1 MSPDKKLY
9 LVHISIHGLIRGHE
23 LELGRDADT
32 GGQTKYAVEL
42 AEALGRHPE
51 VGRVDL
57 LTRQVIDPRV
67 SSDYSVPLE
76 DISDNVFIRR
86 ITCGP
91 KRYIRKER
99 LWNFLDV
106 FSDQALLH
114 LRSVNRLPDL
124 IHAHY
129 ADAGYVG
136 RQLAHLIGCPF
147 IFTGHSLGRVKLQQ
161 LLKKGDDE
169 ASLEKRYAISRR
181 IEAEE
186 LSLDA
191 ASLVVTSTAQE
202 VRDQY
207 ELYDQY
213 APERMRV
220 IPPGVDLSRFSPPT
234 GRNAPFPI
242 AAEIDRFL
250 RDPSKPPILALSRA
264 DERKNIETLVRA
276 YAENASLRAKTNLIL
291 IAGNR
296 DNIEDLDSGAR
307 RVWRNL
313 LNLIDRYDL
322 YGSVAYPK
330 HHSADD
336 VPDIYRLAAR
346 RQGVFVNPALTEPF
360 GLTLLEAAASGLP
373 VVATNDGGPVNII
386 ENCNNG
392 SLIDPL
398 DAPAMAEAIAAIV
411 LDRERWKSLATAGLK
426 GVRHHYSWQA
436 HVKTYLGHAKKLMA
450 HKYYGS
456 PNTLLRRDRNT
467 LLPLASRLVVAD
479 LDNIL
484 TGNRG
489 ALSRFR
495 TFLKES
501 RPQVAF
507 GIATGRNLA
516 TSLHE
521 IETWEIPFP
530 DVLITSLGGGIFYGK
545 DLIEDRTYEHH
556 LDYHWHPDRIRKIL
570 DPVEGLYLQAGAHTQ
585 ERFKISYDLDPEI
598 APPKKEIVR
607 LLRHEKLRTRVFVS
621 HDVYLDVIPIR
632 SSKGLA
638 LRYLS
643 VKWGIPQGRILVA
656 ADSGNDID
664 MIQGNTLGVVVRNH
678 TAELNNPLRGQPRVY
693 YARKRFADGI
703 LEGIEYYH
711 FSGEIEIPEEEA
723 TPSEGERIRYQQ

>member
-1 MSPDKKLY
+1 MPREKNLY

-42 AEALGRHPE
+42 AAALGRNPN
-51 VGRVDL
+51 VSRVDL

-67 SSDYSVPLE
+67 SSDYAVPLE
-76 DISDNVFIRR
+76 EFSDNVFIRR

-91 KRYIRKER
+91 KRYLRKER
-99 LWNFLDV
+99 LWNYLDV
-106 FSDQALLH
+106 FADQALLH
-114 LRSVNRLPDL
+114 LRSVNRLPDV

-161 LLKKGDDE
+161 LLKKGNDE
-169 ASLEKRYAISRR
+169 ASLEKKYAISRR

-191 ASLVVTSTAQE
+191 ASLVVTSTSQE
-202 VRDQY
+202 VREQY

-213 APERMRV
+213 APNRMRV
-220 IPPGVDLSRFSPPT
+220 IPPGVDLSRFRPPS
-234 GRNAPFPI
+234 GRNADIPI
-242 AAEIDRFL
+242 AATIDRFL
-250 RDPSKPPILALSRA
+250 RRPGKPLILALSRA
-264 DERKNIETLVRA
+264 DERKNIETLVQA
-276 YAENASLRAKTNLIL
+276 YAGSPELREHANLLI

-296 DNIEDLDSGAR
+296 DKIDDLDSGAR

-313 LNLIDRYDL
+313 LALIDEYDL

-346 RQGVFVNPALTEPF
+346 RKGVFVNPALTEPF

-386 ENCNNG
+386 ENCCNG
-392 SLIDPL
+392 ALVDPL
-398 DAPAMAEAIAAIV
+398 DATAMAQSIAATV
-411 LDRERWKSLATAGLK
+411 LDQERWKQLSTAGIK
-426 GVRHHYSWQA
+426 GVRQHYSWDA
-436 HVKTYLGHAKKLMA
+436 HVRTYLGHVKKLMSRE
-450 HKYYGS
+450 YYGS
-456 PNTLLRRDRNT
+456 ANNILSRDRNT

-489 ALSRFR
+489 ALSRFKK
-495 TFLKES
+495 FLKEN
-501 RPQVAF
+501 RPRIAL
-507 GIATGRNLA
+507 GIATGRDLA
-516 TSLHE
+516 SSLKE
-521 IETWEIPFP
+521 IEAWNIPFP
-530 DVLITSLGGGIFYGK
+530 EVLITSLGGAIFYGK
-545 DLIEDRTYEHH
+545 DLVEDRSYEDH
-556 LDYHWHPDRIRKIL
+556 LNYHWHPNRIHEIL
-570 DPVEGLYLQAGAHTQ
+570 DPIEGLYVQAGDHTQ
-585 ERFKISYDLDPEI
+585 DRYKISYDLDPEI
-598 APPKKEIVR
+598 APSKQEIVR
-607 LLRHEKLRTRVFVS
+607 LLRNERLRTRVFLS
-621 HDVYLDVIPIR
+621 HEVYLDVIPIR

-643 VKWGIPQGRILVA
+643 LKWGIPQGKILVA

-664 MIQGNTLGVVVRNH
+664 LIQGNTLGVVVRNH
-678 TAELNNPLRGQPRVY
+678 TGELKKSLRGQPRVY
-693 YARKRFADGI
+693 YAEKRFADGI
-703 LEGIEYYH
+703 LEGIEHYQ
-711 FSGEIEIPEEEA
+711 FSGEIQIPEDAPPPDEPA
-723 TPSEGERIRYQQ
+723 SDLMV